1 MEFGLTDKLCKKI
14 KMDTLQKSEE
24 QEAAFCW
31 EVNFDIAFR
40 KMIIFIV
47 NASSRFAVIAYG
59 ISPGD
64 LRKNFPGIA
73 EGLIRQ
79 ALRDCIGIP
88 ENAIDAYF
96 DAAGEVKLTKTHG
109 KKAVGNMSRLMMDA
123 PAWHVPVYT
132 DIMYQD
138 ELTDLANHE
147 IFKDAADNRYHAVLD
162 KAVEDL
168 LRLGIISPE
177 KGNMPAG
184 PHYAELKKAVVELQ
198 LGNEPKTEKAE
209 HLLAVVNES
218 KWKHLLS
225 DEEAECLFE
234 RLREIRDS

>member
-1 MEFGLTDKLCKKI
+1 MEFGLTEKLRKKI
-14 KMDTLQKSEE
+14 KLDTLSAPAE
-24 QEAAFCW
+24 QEPAYCW

-59 ISPGD
+59 LAPGD
-64 LRKNFPGIA
+64 LRKNLPAIA
-73 EGLIRQ
+73 EGLIRK
-79 ALRDCIGIP
+79 AMRDCIGISGA
-88 ENAIDAYF
+88 AIDAYF
-96 DAAGEVKLTKTHG
+96 AAAGDAVITKTHG

-123 PAWHVPVYT
+123 PAWHVPVFT
-132 DIMYQD
+132 DIVYQD

-147 IFKDAADNRYHAVLD
+147 IFKDTADNGYHAVLE

-168 LRLGIISPE
+168 MRLGIISPE

-184 PHYAELKKAVVELQ
+184 PRYAELKKAVVELQ
-198 LGNEPKTEKAE
+198 LGNEPNMEKAE
-209 HLLAVVNES
+209 HLLAAVNES

-225 DEEAECLFE
+225 DEEAKCLFE
-234 RLREIRDS
+234 RLRTLKSG